1 MEYEVKT
8 KEEALNL
15 LKGIAASIAQQEVDA
30 AKVATQFSIDPKI
43 FEKMVTDAMTLAMFG
58 ELQKLF
64 MEPLLKKF
72 EEKDGEDEEEEE

>member
-1 MEYEVKT
+1 M
-8 KEEALNL
+8 

-72 EEKDGEDEEEEE
+72 EEKDDNEEEEE